1 MSKIRVIALYLIAA
15 GILASCQ
22 AAPTATPTV
31 STPPATPTSTAVLA
45 TPTIKIWPTA
55 SAVAPD
61 EPVIPVGYVATF
73 QDTQHGVSGKAVMA
87 GLQTIVI
94 SNFTYDGQGP
104 LADIRLVKE
113 GELDKAVAILAK
125 LEQRPYQQELLV
137 LTVPS
142 DLKPGDADSIAVYCE
157 ELKASFGWGRFQ

>member
-1 MSKIRVIALYLIAA
+1 MSKIRPIALCVIVM
-15 GILASCQ
+15 GIWVSCRPAPT
-22 AAPTATPTV
+22 AAPTVSMPPETPT
-31 STPPATPTSTAVLA
+31 PTTALA
-45 TPTIKIWPTA
+45 TPTLKIWPTA

-61 EPVIPVGYVATF
+61 EPVIPVGYVANF

-94 SNFTYDGQGP
+94 SGFTYDGQGP

-113 GELDKAVAILAK
+113 GELDKAVAILAN

-142 DLKPGDADSIAVYCE
+142 DLQPGDADSIAVYCE